1 MEHDADATSG
11 NGNDILIIFS
21 LLITGFHLHY
31 YG

>member
-1 MEHDADATSG
+1 MEHDAAATSG
-11 NGNDILIIFS
+11 NGINILIIFS